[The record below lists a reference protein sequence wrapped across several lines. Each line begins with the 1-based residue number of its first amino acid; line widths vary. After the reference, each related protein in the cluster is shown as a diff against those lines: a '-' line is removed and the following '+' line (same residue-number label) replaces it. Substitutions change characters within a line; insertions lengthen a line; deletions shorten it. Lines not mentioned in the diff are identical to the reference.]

1 MKSSTVL
8 DAVLVVE
15 QDISIS
21 SINSYLTL
29 QSHIQSF
36 HVSNTFSIFE
46 TVLNLLKPL
55 NTQLSMNTSHQATQ
69 SQAMSLMLL
78 LYNLI
83 ATHPLVCPSYLR
95 SAANAIQPITKWPNP
110 HGDVALILM
119 TALELEMKAPGSG
132 MWKKAIADVP
142 VLSQNGQRVSDICL
156 QTIAGAITREKKAAR
171 SKSRPTGTSKTSSST
186 GLDAEELKLAQA
198 VKRWELISSSV
209 FVYVAPQKTDRNAW
223 YFSNLC
229 KPKPN
234 LQKRTRITKL
244 TKINTKKNAKKN
256 TKNNTKNVKKN
267 TKNKATNKDMEQNP
281 LKLLRR
287 NLLLSTLS
295 WDLDLS
301 NSTTALTQRLQDCS
315 SLLLREWFAT
325 ARQVLSQ
332 ASRLPTLQDAHLYR
346 VTVLSQLLREILPNC
361 IPKTR
366 ETTSDLETHRTRLFM
381 PTHKGTELQFKPIDA
396 TSELEYLDLLSTN
409 CPNLKATPASAF
421 KYHPLAT
428 STDVVGTRNYLNY
441 NNDFG
446 DFDEIA
452 LGARVPN
459 AEIDAAGFV
468 TNTPTSEKISKLRGD
483 AAEYLASA
491 SSASS
496 CDGSTAMP
504 KCNLNSRRKSISAWS
519 DNNPDN
525 NPDNNSD
532 YNSNNRNTS
541 TRFGASTKKTRV
553 ARDIEHQ
560 RRAHYEHTSN
570 TLRRFQ
576 FNGNYMTESID
587 EMNPSILRLA
597 ALGGT
602 NVLHRLLCGYVA
614 TQHRHALDG
623 DLENVDVSTYIIPT
637 GHSDLA
643 EYIGQHDSWY
653 RW

>member
-29 QSHIQSF
+29 QSHIQSLQCN
-36 HVSNTFSIFE
+36 NTFSIFE

-83 ATHPLVCPSYLR
+83 ATHPLVCPAYLR

-132 MWKKAIADVP
+132 MWKKAIAAVP

-229 KPKPN
+229 KPKPT

-244 TKINTKKNAKKN
+244 TKINTK
-256 TKNNTKNVKKN
+256 KNVKKN

-332 ASRLPTLQDAHLYR
+332 ASRLPTLQDAHLAKWEDEKLGKEL
-346 VTVLSQLLREILPNC
+346 VEPWQTILAAATNCSLASVVLMQWCCWKDLN
-361 IPKTR
+361 PKT
-366 ETTSDLETHRTRLFM
+366 
-381 PTHKGTELQFKPIDA
+381 K
-396 TSELEYLDLLSTN
+396 
-409 CPNLKATPASAF
+409 
-421 KYHPLAT
+421 
-428 STDVVGTRNYLNY
+428 
-441 NNDFG
+441 
-446 DFDEIA
+446 
-452 LGARVPN
+452 
-459 AEIDAAGFV
+459 
-468 TNTPTSEKISKLRGD
+468 
-483 AAEYLASA
+483 
-491 SSASS
+491 
-496 CDGSTAMP
+496 
-504 KCNLNSRRKSISAWS
+504 
-519 DNNPDN
+519 
-525 NPDNNSD
+525 
-532 YNSNNRNTS
+532 
-541 TRFGASTKKTRV
+541 
-553 ARDIEHQ
+553 
-560 RRAHYEHTSN
+560 
-570 TLRRFQ
+570 
-576 FNGNYMTESID
+576 
-587 EMNPSILRLA
+587 
-597 ALGGT
+597 
-602 NVLHRLLCGYVA
+602 
-614 TQHRHALDG
+614 
-623 DLENVDVSTYIIPT
+623 
-637 GHSDLA
+637 
-643 EYIGQHDSWY
+643 
-653 RW
+653 